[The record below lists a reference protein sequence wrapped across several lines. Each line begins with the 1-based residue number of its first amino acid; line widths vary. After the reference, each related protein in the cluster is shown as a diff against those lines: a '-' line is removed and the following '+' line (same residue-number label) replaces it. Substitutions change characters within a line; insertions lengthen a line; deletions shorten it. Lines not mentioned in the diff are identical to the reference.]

1 MPTIMQSAT
10 KGRRSAL
17 TALYQQN
24 KKTVYF
30 LCHAILRDPADAAD
44 GTAWAFKS
52 AWPSVLEG
60 KLESQ
65 KSFSSHVIK
74 KAAFYC
80 KTRIAKYKPK
90 SLKVSVAKSFAITAI
105 APSNIDKSSDKL
117 DTVLDLLPEPQRFVL
132 VLHTIA
138 GCSTDEIAHILSLNA
153 ATIKLIQEAEIPNLA
168 RIYEAVQKA
177 GGNALPATKEL
188 LKIRF
193 DAAFG
198 CVQVPP
204 AMEASILDNIQT
216 LTAPAEKRIKKRN
229 MRIAAVGVAVCVIG
243 IMLTMI
249 FKGSSP
255 EHDADTSTDLEATAG
270 EFNEEA
276 SDANADAVDAS
287 DEEPILPT
295 VSEMHAQAIEASVAR
310 SSYYADITIANYGTI
325 TVALDAESAP
335 ETVTNFVE
343 LAQSGFYDGLTFH
356 RIIDGFM
363 MQGGDPNGDGTGGSE
378 NTIVGEFQDNGYANT
393 LAHLRGAIS
402 MARSNDYDS
411 ASSQFFIVQEDS
423 DFLDGQ
429 YACFGYVT
437 EGMEIVDAICE
448 AAEPID
454 EIGTIATEA
463 QPIITSI
470 EIREKAQASSSTEID

>member
-17 TALYQQN
+17 TALYHQN

-60 KLESQ
+60 KLESE

-80 KTRIAKYKPK
+80 KTRIAQYKPK
-90 SLKVSVAKSFAITAI
+90 SLKVSVAKSFAIAAI
-105 APSNIDKSSDKL
+105 APSSIDKSSDKL

-153 ATIKLIQEAEIPNLA
+153 ATIKLIQEAEMPNLA

-188 LKIRF
+188 LKIAF
-193 DAAFG
+193 DAAIG

-229 MRIAAVGVAVCVIG
+229 MLIAAVGVAVCVIG

-255 EHDADTSTDLEATAG
+255 EHDADSSTDLEATAG